1 MGQMTTGD
9 SRKNGKSK
17 PKHKVEKKPTP
28 DPSQRRRVVSK
39 RKTEE
44 RRVLEEWEGEE
55 FDTTDYTLLTD
66 WSDSE

>member
-1 MGQMTTGD
+1 MGKMTTGD

-17 PKHKVEKKPTP
+17 PKHNVGKKPTP
-28 DPSQRRRVVSK
+28 DPSQRRQVVSK

-66 WSDSE
+66 WSDTE